1 VYKYVLHAAQCHNN
15 NNNEEGATAL
25 CNAIQMILR
34 PKGNVIGVLPDYRVG
49 IDLFE
54 NIMESNGFVPKII
67 ESRMELENVISKTC
81 DSFLIK
87 ILLNS
92 DGGETIRKK
101 NTEGRTP
108 LYMAA
113 DRGDD
118 MTTH

>member
-1 VYKYVLHAAQCHNN
+1 MGCS
-15 NNNEEGATAL
+15 
-25 CNAIQMILR
+25 
-34 PKGNVIGVLPDYRVG
+34 LPDYRMG
-49 IDLFE
+49 IDYLFE

-108 LYMAA
+108 LHMAA

-118 MTTH
+118 MTRHWYFF

>member
-1 VYKYVLHAAQCHNN
+1 LGCS
-15 NNNEEGATAL
+15 
-25 CNAIQMILR
+25 
-34 PKGNVIGVLPDYRVG
+34 LPDYRVG
-49 IDLFE
+49 IDYLFE